1 MASDDLY
8 ELCLPILNDDT
19 LDDDDRT
26 EKLEDLLRSK
36 THLQGAP
43 LENTILSVL
52 WRKRNGG
59 EVTDQPLRH
68 TIIRKSS
75 PAPWQMNRAPT
86 PVGSPPASSSPAA
99 GHGFP
104 HSRPSFSRQK
114 SAISSPFASPRPS
127 PRLSLAQPIP
137 HSPSL
142 NAYEFS
148 DASPAP
154 DIYGD
159 YGSENVDWLLQD
171 ETASNASST
180 GLSAAAAEWL
190 PQPDMSPYDILRS
203 VLGDKKTDDEIE
215 KALNE
220 HSYDL
225 GATIAALVGTDEAQ
239 LTAIPDANVLVGKSM
254 TIPQRPVTPNASK
267 SPIVCKYWLA
277 SGSCLRADCRFAHDT
292 SGYLCKYFM
301 QGHCLAGDAC
311 QFSHDPA
318 LLINGLS
325 ISNSQSPGPQ
335 FQFQDQ
341 FEQFPSLGGPGRASL
356 SPAANGFV
364 PSSQRGR
371 GSGFLP
377 TSRPQSRPSSRHQN
391 RPETPSSLSMDDDSF
406 PTLGSAKRT
415 TKHHGT
421 RSRHGPS
428 TPQHTLEKEHSSL
441 ADVVRMSPSPV
452 PTQPRKMEIA
462 GSRKIRTYGGND
474 SVAARR
480 IPEPQ
485 HIPWLETGSKAN
497 AQYLKFRAEA
507 IKHGSVRNKFLQ
519 RFVALFPMRFL
530 LTLCSAAQAWNRND
544 ARAAKALSLRG
555 QAENEAMRK
564 AHREAA
570 KALYEERNKHLQ
582 SGSSSDEELYVD
594 LHGMSPNTTPF
605 HRITNPSQAST
616 RKKQSSTSKR
626 SSYNTK
632 NPPEK

>member
-1 MASDDLY
+1 MASDEHY
-8 ELCLPILNDDT
+8 QLCLSILQDES

-26 EKLEDLLRSK
+26 EKLEDLLREK
-36 THLQGAP
+36 TNLRGAP
-43 LENTILSVL
+43 LENTIMSIL
-52 WRKRNGG
+52 WRRRNNG
-59 EVTDQPLRH
+59 EAPDAPLRH

-75 PAPWQMNRAPT
+75 PAPWQVNRAPT
-86 PVGSPPASSSPAA
+86 PIGSPPVSSTPPATS
-99 GHGFP
+99 GFA

-127 PRLSLAQPIP
+127 PRLALAQPIP

-148 DASPAP
+148 EQSPAP

-180 GLSAAAAEWL
+180 GLSAAAPEWL

-203 VLGDKKTDDEIE
+203 VLGDKKTDEEIE
-215 KALNE
+215 NALNE

-225 GATIAALVGTDEAQ
+225 GATIAALVGTDDAQ
-239 LTAIPDANVLVGKSM
+239 FTGLPDTNVLVGKSM
-254 TIPQRPVTPNASK
+254 NIAPRPVTPNAVK

-318 LLINGLS
+318 LLINHLS
-325 ISNSQSPGPQ
+325 ISQSNSPGPQ
-335 FQFQDQ
+335 FQLQESFD
-341 FEQFPSLGGPGRASL
+341 QFPSLSPAVKSGL

-364 PSSQRGR
+364 PASQRGR
-371 GSGFLP
+371 GGFLP
-377 TSRPQSRPSSRHQN
+377 TSRPHSRPDSRHQN
-391 RPETPSSLSMDDDSF
+391 RPETPSSLSMDDPDSF

-428 TPQHTLEKEHSSL
+428 TPSQPVAIEKEPSSL
-441 ADVVRMSPSPV
+441 ADVVRMSPSPA
-452 PTQPRKMEIA
+452 PTQPRKMEVA
-462 GSRKIRTYGGND
+462 GGRKIRTYGGND
-474 SVAARR
+474 SAAARR

-485 HIPWLETGSKAN
+485 HIPWLETGTKAN
-497 AQYLKFRAEA
+497 AQYLKYRAEA

-519 RFVALFPMRFL
+519 RFVPDPHF
-530 LTLCSAAQAWNRND
+530 
-544 ARAAKALSLRG
+544 
-555 QAENEAMRK
+555 
-564 AHREAA
+564 
-570 KALYEERNKHLQ
+570 
-582 SGSSSDEELYVD
+582 
-594 LHGMSPNTTPF
+594 
-605 HRITNPSQAST
+605 
-616 RKKQSSTSKR
+616 
-626 SSYNTK
+626 
-632 NPPEK
+632 